1 MTDFFINHTRK
12 HIVRAEVDAMFN
24 VTKNLRAVFARYRWS
39 IEDHIEFT
47 SSESISHRR
56 GRTLLIE
63 EKYLLENWIAD
74 VHHFL
79 NKDSREYKD
88 ITLVEYVGPFGV

>member
-1 MTDFFINHTRK
+1 
-12 HIVRAEVDAMFN
+12 
-24 VTKNLRAVFARYRWS
+24 
-39 IEDHIEFT
+39 
-47 SSESISHRR
+47 
-56 GRTLLIE
+56 LIE